1 MDTNASA
8 TSISIARDFSEF
20 PAGRFR
26 ADGDA
31 SGEAFRED
39 FLVKALNSFE
49 RVEVIFDGV
58 AGFGSSFLEEAFGGL
73 VRECQIDQG
82 FLEERLMLSTN
93 EQALKDF
100 VQLALR
106 YIQEAEQAEQRRPA
120 PRCRS

>member
-1 MDTNASA
+1 MGTNASA

-39 FLVKALNSFE
+39 CLVGALNRFDM
-49 RVEVIFDGV
+49 VEVIFDGV

-73 VRECQIDQG
+73 VRECHIDKS
-82 FLEERLMLSTN
+82 LLDKRLMLSTN
-93 EQALKDF
+93 EQALEDF

-106 YIQEAEQAEQRRPA
+106 YIREAAQAR
-120 PRCRS
+120 